1 MNIPKYIFGFVLL
14 VHGLIHLIGFAKA
27 FQLAR
32 IDQLS
37 MSISKPLGLV
47 WLLTGIFFIVTFALA
62 ILKKEWWPILA
73 IIAIVVSQVLIIIFW
88 KDVKFGTIANI
99 IILMVSITGFATI
112 QFGNSY
118 KKDVSSAM
126 EKSNFREEI
135 MTKKDLAPFPE
146 PVQSYLR
153 YVGVVGKAKVRN
165 VKIIF
170 EGEMREKGKDWFKF
184 TSEQYNFFD
193 EPTRLFFMRA
203 RIKGLPIHGY
213 HSYKN
218 RGARMQ
224 IKLLSLFPVVDIGEP
239 ELFRTETVTFFNDLC
254 LFAPAALIDDRITWE
269 IIDERS
275 SKATFT
281 NKGTTISAILYF
293 NEKGQLVNFIS
304 EDRFVIDE
312 MTAYPFSTP
321 AKNYKSI
328 NGYNLATYGEATWHY
343 PDGVF
348 VYGKFNVKSVEYNVS
363 KLN

>member
-1 MNIPKYIFGFVLL
+1 MNIPKYIFGLVLL
-14 VHGLIHLIGFAKA
+14 VHGLIHLMGFAKA
-27 FQLAR
+27 FQLAQ

-47 WLLTGIFFIVTFALA
+47 WLLTGILFIVTFALA
-62 ILKKEWWPILA
+62 FLKEDGWPILA
-73 IIAIVVSQVLIIIFW
+73 IIGVVVSQVLIIIFW
-88 KDVKFGTIANI
+88 KDAKFGTIANI
-99 IILMVSITGFATI
+99 IILMASIIGFATI

-126 EKSNFREEI
+126 EKTNFREVI
-135 MTKKDLAPFPE
+135 MSGKDLAPLPE
-146 PVQSYLR
+146 PVQTYLR
-153 YVGVVGKAKVRN
+153 YVGVVGKPKVRN

-193 EPTRLFFMRA
+193 EPTRLFFMKA
-203 RIKGLPIHGY
+203 KIMGLPTHGY

-218 RGARMQ
+218 GEARMQ
-224 IKLLSLFPVVDIGEP
+224 IKLLSLFPVVDIMEP

-254 LFAPAALIDDRITWE
+254 LFVPAALIDDRIIWE
-269 IIDERS
+269 TIDDHS
-275 SKATFT
+275 AKATFT

-293 NEKGQLVNFIS
+293 NEKGQLIKFIS
-304 EDRFVIDE
+304 EDRYVIDE

-328 NGYNLATYGEATWHY
+328 NGYNLATYGEAIWHY
-343 PDGVF
+343 PDGEF
-348 VYGKFNVKSVEYNVS
+348 VYGRFNVKSVEYNVS
-363 KLN
+363 KLK

>member
-1 MNIPKYIFGFVLL
+1 MNIPKYIFGLVLL
-14 VHGLIHLIGFAKA
+14 VHGLIHLMGFAKA
-27 FQLAR
+27 FQLAQ

-47 WLLTGIFFIVTFALA
+47 WLLTGILFIVTFALA
-62 ILKKEWWPILA
+62 FLKQDGWPILA
-73 IIAIVVSQVLIIIFW
+73 IVAIIVSQVLIIIFW
-88 KDVKFGTIANI
+88 KDAKFGTIANI
-99 IILMVSITGFATI
+99 IILMASIIGFATI

-126 EKSNFREEI
+126 EKTNFREVI
-135 MTKKDLAPFPE
+135 MSGKDLAPLPE
-146 PVQSYLR
+146 PIL
-153 YVGVVGKAKVRN
+153 
-165 VKIIF
+165 
-170 EGEMREKGKDWFKF
+170 
-184 TSEQYNFFD
+184 
-193 EPTRLFFMRA
+193 PTN
-203 RIKGLPIHGY
+203 GY

-218 RGARMQ
+218 RGARMR
-224 IKLLSLFPVVDIGEP
+224 IKLLSLIAVVDIKEP
-239 ELFRTETVTFFNDLC
+239 ELFPTETVTFFNDLC

-269 IIDERS
+269 TIDERS

-304 EDRFVIDE
+304 EDRYVSDE

-343 PDGVF
+343 PDGEF
-348 VYGKFNVKSVEYNVS
+348 VYGRFNVKSVEYNVS
-363 KLN
+363 KLK